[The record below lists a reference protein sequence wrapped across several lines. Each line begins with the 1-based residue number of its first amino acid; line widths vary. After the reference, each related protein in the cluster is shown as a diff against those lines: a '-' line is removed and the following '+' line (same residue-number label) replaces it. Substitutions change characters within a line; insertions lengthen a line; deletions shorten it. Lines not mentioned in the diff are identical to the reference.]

1 MLRSS
6 VRVILCA
13 YVETTVYED
22 ARQESR
28 SKIMSRGDLGH
39 FRLLIQKGSMVRPT
53 NDQKPGGTMPC

>member
-39 FRLLIQKGSMVRPT
+39 FRLLIQKGSMVRRT
-53 NDQKPGGTMPC
+53 ND